1 MKERCLLI
9 AIYCLVHY
17 TTMKSIFEPPDVN
30 CIQIEAETALG
41 LSEKCCRPG
50 PLAEECPEDDMVFG
64 EKWSIYHFLF

>member
-1 MKERCLLI
+1 
-9 AIYCLVHY
+9 
-17 TTMKSIFEPPDVN
+17 MKSIFEPPDVN

-64 EKWSIYHFLF
+64 EKVVNI